1 MFPHTWAK
9 GGVQFCS
16 DLDVFANGTFL
27 YQFEIRIRIKKRE
40 DHFVSPTTS
49 LRSIYS
55 RAGNC
60 TVSYVHSYQVQKT
73 CLRINYFRY
82 SAATMAWSGFGP
94 YHGMWHEYAQTK
106 CIGAILTPWA
116 MTSALGL
123 GVITPQ
129 PELYHFISCRNIDD
143 RCLDLQQ

>member
-1 MFPHTWAK
+1 MPLPQNHFR
-9 GGVQFCS
+9 
-16 DLDVFANGTFL
+16 VFLG
-27 YQFEIRIRIKKRE
+27 
-40 DHFVSPTTS
+40 TS

-82 SAATMAWSGFGP
+82 SAATMACSGFCP
-94 YHGMWHEYAQTK
+94 YYGMWREYAQTK
-106 CIGAILTPWA
+106 CIGVIPTPWA
-116 MTSALGL
+116 MMIALSL

-129 PELYHFISCRNIDD
+129 PELYHAYCRAILRNFYFMS
-143 RCLDLQQ
+143 